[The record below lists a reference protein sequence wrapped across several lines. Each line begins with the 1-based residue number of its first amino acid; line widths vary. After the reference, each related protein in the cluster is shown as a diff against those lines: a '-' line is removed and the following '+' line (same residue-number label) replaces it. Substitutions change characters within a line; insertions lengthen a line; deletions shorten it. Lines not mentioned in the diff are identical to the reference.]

1 MPDGIPKRYP
11 YPMIAFEGYREMTV
25 EEILY
30 DPKIEAVNIGAE
42 EIYLTKYAGLAE
54 EIWRQ

>member
-54 EIWRQ
+54 EI